1 MSSTSPNRTV
11 VKNWARDAFRSL
23 QVRNYRLWAAGALV
37 SNVGTWMQRIAQ
49 DWLVLTELTH
59 KSASAVGITT
69 ALQFAPQLIFLPW
82 TGLAADRFNQR
93 KLLMATQG
101 AMALLAAGLGLLTIF
116 GAIRLWEVYIF
127 AFLLGTAAAFD
138 APARQTFVSELVGPR
153 YLANAVALNS
163 MTFNGAR
170 MVGPA
175 VAGVVIATI
184 GTGWAFLANGASFV
198 AVLLSLAF
206 LRVDELIP
214 NERAPRK
221 RGGFQEG
228 LVYVWHRPDLRVAML
243 MLFFIGT
250 FGMNFAIW
258 ISTMAVSVFHTGAHG
273 YGGLSSAMA
282 IGTVSGAFLAT
293 QRDQP
298 TIRHLLAGTAVF
310 AVGCLAAM
318 LSPGYWTFAA
328 SLVVIGVAVLSF
340 LNASNALVQLTTEPH
355 LRGRVMSIRLAI
367 TLGGTPIGAP
377 LVGWAADTFG
387 PRWSLAI
394 GVAAGVAASA
404 VGAMYLMRRREEK
417 ARVIPAIVRGD
428 LVDRE
433 GPR

>member
-1 MSSTSPNRTV
+1 MSSTFEARYNNLVSLFNDSLSRNASRPLFGTKKDGQWNWITYGDFARIVDQARAGLAQVGVTKGDRVAVIANNRV
-11 VKNWARDAFRSL
+11 EWAASAYGTYGLGGAFVPMYEAQQAKEWKFILNDSNAKVAFVSTPEIAKKVNEFKSEVPSL
-23 QVRNYRLWAAGALV
+23 QHV
-37 SNVGTWMQRIAQ
+37 I
-49 DWLVLTELTH
+49 
-59 KSASAVGITT
+59 
-69 ALQFAPQLIFLPW
+69 
-82 TGLAADRFNQR
+82 
-93 KLLMATQG
+93 
-101 AMALLAAGLGLLTIF
+101 
-116 GAIRLWEVYIF
+116 VY
-127 AFLLGTAAAFD
+127 D
-138 APARQTFVSELVGPR
+138 APASDP
-153 YLANAVALNS
+153 NS
-163 MTFNGAR
+163 WT
-170 MVGPA
+170 
-175 VAGVVIATI
+175 
-184 GTGWAFLANGASFV
+184 AFLANGASFV
-198 AVLLSLAF
+198 AVLVSLAL
-206 LRVDELIP
+206 LRVHELIP

-221 RGGFQEG
+221 RGGFREG
-228 LVYVWHRPDLRVAML
+228 LVYVWGRADLRAAML

-404 VGAMYLMRRREEK
+404 VGATYLMRRREEK

>member
-1 MSSTSPNRTV
+1 MNQ
-11 VKNWARDAFRSL
+11 WAADAFRSL
-23 QVRNYRLWAAGALV
+23 RLHNYRLWAAGALV

-49 DWLVLTELTH
+49 DWLVLTELTD

-69 ALQFAPQLIFLPW
+69 ALQFAPQLLFLPW

-101 AMALLAAGLGLLTIF
+101 AMALLAAGLGLMTIL
-116 GAIRLWEVYIF
+116 GTIHLWEVYVF

-138 APARQTFVSELVGPR
+138 APARQTFVSELVGPSH
-153 YLANAVALNS
+153 LANAVALNS

-170 MVGPA
+170 MIGPA
-175 VAGVVIATI
+175 VAGVVIVTI

-198 AVLLSLAF
+198 AVLISLTL
-206 LRVDELIP
+206 LRVHELIP

-221 RGGFQEG
+221 RGGFKEG
-228 LVYVWHRPDLRVAML
+228 LVYVWGRPDLRAAML

-282 IGTVSGAFLAT
+282 VGTVSGAFLAT
-293 QRDQP
+293 QREEP
-298 TIRHLLAGTAVF
+298 NMGHLLAGTAVF
-310 AVGCLAAM
+310 AIGCLGAM
-318 LSPGYWTFAA
+318 VSPGYWTFAA

-355 LRGRVMSIRLAI
+355 LRGRVMAIRLAI

-377 LVGWAADTFG
+377 LAGWAADTFG
-387 PRWSLAI
+387 PRYSLAI
-394 GVAAGVAASA
+394 GGAAGIAASI
-404 VGAMYLMRRREEK
+404 VGAVYLIRRREPGSP
-417 ARVIPAIVRGD
+417 IMQAIVRGD